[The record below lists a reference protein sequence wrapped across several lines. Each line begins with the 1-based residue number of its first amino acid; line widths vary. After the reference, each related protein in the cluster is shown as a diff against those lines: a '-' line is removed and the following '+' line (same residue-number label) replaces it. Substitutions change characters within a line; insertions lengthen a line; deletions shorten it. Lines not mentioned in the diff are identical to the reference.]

1 MFKSRGSRIVLLCLW
16 TLAVWATAWEMAA
29 NLTRATYVSPGSSTT
44 KPPAGRPPPM
54 RDPAYLASLT
64 AEDKQALADVVKTVF
79 PTGGSRCGDYA
90 ITNIA
95 LQSLGEG
102 WGTRLMGDVTTIG
115 PRPATI
121 TMEIHVY
128 DLTGRAVDV
137 ASFHAEN
144 LKPGE
149 LRPFWV
155 WFPQARPQDI
165 HTLRTSLVSE
175 Q

>member
-1 MFKSRGSRIVLLCLW
+1 VPLDARCLGDCLGNGGKPYASHLCI
-16 TLAVWATAWEMAA
+16 ARVQHNQAA
-29 NLTRATYVSPGSSTT
+29 RRAS
-44 KPPAGRPPPM
+44 AAHAR
-54 RDPAYLASLT
+54 PAYLASLT